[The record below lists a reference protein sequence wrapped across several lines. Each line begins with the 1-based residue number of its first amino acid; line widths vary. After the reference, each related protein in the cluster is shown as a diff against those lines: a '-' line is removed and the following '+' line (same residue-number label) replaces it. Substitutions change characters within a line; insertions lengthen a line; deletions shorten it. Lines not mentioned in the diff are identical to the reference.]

1 MKIVCDA
8 CGAKYSIADEKVAGK
23 VFKIRC
29 KKCSNIIVVRGTDDA
44 PQEAAPAGYDEKE
57 TRVFDYAGYDDGAG
71 PVWHLVIDQ
80 EQVGPLSAAEVQ
92 QKFSAGEIDADTYTW
107 KEGFADWLPLVE
119 VPEFAGL
126 AQSPN
131 AAAAAAAAAPAGD
144 DAAAGMFGGPEI
156 DDSGT
161 ARSDPADLFAAAAN
175 EPAGGDDMGGDLFG
189 AAAVSAPAASGS
201 MADSL
206 FGGGGD
212 EPEGED
218 EPRLRGQ
225 RNENSVLFSLNN
237 LAALASPDRAAASA
251 PSSSP
256 APSSSGGG
264 GGGAGM
270 AQMGGGEG
278 SGLIDIRSM
287 ANAYLADKSAPGAP
301 GAPAPATGGMDDLPS
316 FASTSFDQPAA
327 VLLPTAAS
335 SGPGNSKVIY
345 ALFGIIAALLIA
357 AVVLVLLV
365 LRGGDKKEPAV
376 AANSASGAA
385 DKADGTGDDKPDLTK
400 ADDKSGADD
409 KAADDKAGADDQAAD
424 DKTGSDDGSSDDKS
438 GSDDKAAASSSSS
451 SSKKPSHS
459 SSRSS
464 SHRSSS
470 RSSHRSSH
478 SSSSHSSSSS
488 RSSSRSSS
496 SSKSSGKCD
505 EVSCLL
511 ADNPPPCCKKYRGG
525 SSKSRGSSRSSSHS
539 SSSNSNLPE
548 KLTRSDISSGMS
560 AVRGRV
566 SSCGDKNP
574 GKGTVKVH
582 VKVGGSGKVSSVQV
596 KSSPSSALGS
606 CVASAVKRAHF
617 KKTQGG
623 GSFTYPFV
631 FR

>member
-44 PQEAAPAGYDEKE
+44 PQEASPAGYDEKE

-92 QKFSAGEIDADTYTW
+92 QKFSAGEIDAETYTW

-131 AAAAAAAAAPAGD
+131 AAAAAAVAPAHD

-175 EPAGGDDMGGDLFG
+175 EPAAADDLGGDLFG
-189 AAAVSAPAASGS
+189 AAPAASGS

-206 FGGGGD
+206 LGAGGD
-212 EPEGED
+212 EPDDEDED

-256 APSSSGGG
+256 LPSSSG

-287 ANAYLADKSAPGAP
+287 ANAYLADKSSDGGPG
-301 GAPAPATGGMDDLPS
+301 GPAPSTGGIDDLPS

-335 SGPGNSKVIY
+335 SGPANSKVIY
-345 ALFGIIAALLIA
+345 ALFGIIAALLIS
-357 AVVLVLLV
+357 AVVLVFLV
-365 LRGGDKKEPAV
+365 LRGGDKNEKPTV
-376 AANSASGAA
+376 AANSATNPA
-385 DKADGTGDDKPDLTK
+385 DKVASTGDTKPDPGSST
-400 ADDKSGADD
+400 ADDKSADDKSADD
-409 KAADDKAGADDQAAD
+409 KA
-424 DKTGSDDGSSDDKS
+424 SS
-438 GSDDKAAASSSSS
+438 
-451 SSKKPSHS
+451 S

-464 SHRSSS
+464 SKKP
-470 RSSHRSSH
+470 
-478 SSSSHSSSSS
+478 SSSHSSSSS
-488 RSSSRSSS
+488 HRSPSRSSHRSSSHSGSSSKASSRSSS
-496 SSKSSGKCD
+496 SSSSKSSGGKCD

-525 SSKSRGSSRSSSHS
+525 SSKSHGSSRSSSKS
-539 SSSNSNLPE
+539 SGSSNSNLPE

-582 VKVGGSGKVSSVQV
+582 VKVAGSGKVSSVSV
-596 KSSPSSALGS
+596 KSSPSSALGR
-606 CVASAVKRAHF
+606 CVASSVKRAHF